1 MWSSGEAI
9 LLRHV
14 LGERVLTAIPQRVIA
29 DDAASTA
36 TWVEPATRIAYPL
49 GLAPDGSLLDPDT
62 WTVELREW
70 FGRGCLDLTPAGR
83 AHMIRHFWGDGG
95 AFAGWYVN
103 LQDPVRRRSQG
114 LDTTDL
120 QLDLWIEADGT
131 VHWKDEDHLEQAV
144 ALGMFTQSE
153 ADVARE
159 EAERVLGEW
168 PFPTG
173 WEEWRPP
180 PAWSALEL
188 PADWDIVSPDAAGV

>member
-14 LGERVLTAIPQRVIA
+14 LGPRVLTAIPQRVIA

-36 TWVEPATRIAYPL
+36 TWIEPGTRIAYPL
-49 GLAPDGSLLDPDT
+49 GLAPDGSLIDPGT
-62 WTVELREW
+62 WKVELRDW
-70 FGRGCLDLTPAGR
+70 FGSGCLDLTPAGR
-83 AHMIRHFWGDGG
+83 AHMIRHFWGDDG

-103 LQDPVRRRSQG
+103 LQDAVRRRPHG
-114 LDTTDL
+114 FDTTDL
-120 QLDLWIEADGT
+120 QLDVWVEASGP

-144 ALGMFTQSE
+144 AFGMFSQAE
-153 ADVARE
+153 ADAARA
-159 EAERVLGEW
+159 EAEHVLDEW

-180 PAWSALEL
+180 PTWTPLQL
-188 PADWDIVSPDAAGV
+188 PEGWDVV